1 MNSAQHLPT
10 EKNLRQTENGLCPIR
25 IRIKRRFAKVTHPTF
40 CQLQEYLER
49 EGVPVM
55 NDGDFKIDTVND
67 NPLSAT
73 LLRNTLHK
81 SNMSKEQF
89 RISLLVR

>member
-1 MNSAQHLPT
+1 MVRTRERSKIL
-10 EKNLRQTENGLCPIR
+10 EE
-25 IRIKRRFAKVTHPTF
+25 THPAF

-55 NDGDFKIDTVND
+55 NDGDFKIDTVNE

-73 LLRNTLHK
+73 LLRNILHEDTHDGHRGFIN
-81 SNMSKEQF
+81 SYDWMRSKK
-89 RISLLVR
+89 

>member
-1 MNSAQHLPT
+1 MVRT
-10 EKNLRQTENGLCPIR
+10 RE
-25 IRIKRRFAKVTHPTF
+25 RRKILEETHPAF

-55 NDGDFKIDTVND
+55 NDGNFTIDSVNE

-73 LLRNTLHK
+73 LLRNTLHGDYIESSHMMDIVVSSIAAIGCDRK
-81 SNMSKEQF
+81 SKAN
-89 RISLLVR
+89 